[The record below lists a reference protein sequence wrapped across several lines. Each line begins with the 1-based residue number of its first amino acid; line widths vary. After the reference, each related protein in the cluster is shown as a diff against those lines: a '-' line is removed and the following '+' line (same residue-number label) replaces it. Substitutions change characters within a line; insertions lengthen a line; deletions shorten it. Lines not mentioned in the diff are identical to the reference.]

1 MSTGLSK
8 PDIVREDVTS
18 VFDGARDGVRTDGSR
33 PTEERRIDSSQAAK
47 SLLTGAASDDVKK
60 RKTLR
65 LTLFKEVRMERA
77 RSILRVKDGKN
88 QSKLVRCLNAYYILE
103 RECESLLINRRS

>member
-1 MSTGLSK
+1 
-8 PDIVREDVTS
+8 VTS

-33 PTEERRIDSSQAAK
+33 PTEERRIDSSQAEK

-60 RKTLR
+60 RKSLR
-65 LTLFKEVRMERA
+65 LKFFKVRMERA

-88 QSKLVRCLNAYYILE
+88 QSKLFRRLNAYYLIMKGK
-103 RECESLLINRRS
+103 CESLLINRRS